1 MKKNVWIKLVAIILC
16 IFAISNIEKVRAES
30 CSTKELN
37 NLKQLAHN
45 IKLSY
50 DLHDDTYNENHT
62 YYFDLSVTNFRKE
75 FYFVDSDGQEFRY
88 MKTLEKDGIRNLRVV
103 KEGTNYNLNVYA
115 SNETGCPDTKIVTK
129 KIEIPYYNDY
139 SQRKECQGIE
149 DFSLCQ
155 RYYDGY
161 IESEK
166 YFLEQVEK
174 YKKGELP
181 DEKVKGDEG
190 IFASIISFLS
200 SHLLIVI
207 PSVIVLLLVIVVII
221 RRIIKAR
228 KRTKI
233 KI

>member
-1 MKKNVWIKLVAIILC
+1 MKKNVWIKLIAIVLC
-16 IFAISNIEKVRAES
+16 FFAISSIEDVSAES

-45 IKLSY
+45 IKVTY
-50 DLHDDTYNENHT
+50 DLYDDTYNENHL
-62 YYFDLSVTNFRKE
+62 YYFNIAVTNFDKN
-75 FYFVDSDGQEFRY
+75 FYFLDSDGQEFRY
-88 MKTLEKDGIRNLRVV
+88 MENLEKDGVRDLRIV
-103 KEGTNYNLNVYA
+103 KEGTDYSLNVYT
-115 SNETGCPDTKIVTK
+115 SNETNCPDTKIVTK

-174 YKKGELP
+174 YKNGELP
-181 DEKVKGDEG
+181 EEKIGKNEG
-190 IFASIISFLS
+190 VFAQIITFLS
-200 SHLLIVI
+200 SHLIIVI
-207 PSVIVLLLVIVVII
+207 PSAIVLLFIIIVVIRKI
-221 RRIIKAR
+221 VKAR